1 MTAVSASAAPA
12 RQLPAIEKDSGFYW
26 SAGERGMLLIQR
38 CACGRYQHPPLPR
51 CSDCRGDTLAPE
63 SVSGRARVAT
73 FTVNHQPWRRG
84 LAVPYVFAVVE
95 LEEQAELYVMT
106 NIVDCAPEAVS
117 IGLPVEVQFER
128 HEDVWLP
135 MFRPRRAD

>member
-1 MTAVSASAAPA
+1 MTAVSATTGFP

-26 SAGERGMLLIQR
+26 EAGERGGLLIQR
-38 CACGRYQHPPLPR
+38 CVCGRYQHPPLPR
-51 CSDCRGDTLAPE
+51 CLDCGGVLAPE
-63 SVSGRARVAT
+63 PVSGRARVAT

-106 NIVDCAPEAVS
+106 NIVDCTPEAVS
-117 IGLPVEVQFER
+117 IGLPVEVQFEC

-135 MFRPRRAD
+135 MFRPRGTD